1 VAARPTRAERKAD
14 TRARLLRSAVT
25 VLAAR
30 GIEGASIDDVA
41 EHAGFT
47 KGAFYASFA
56 SKEALFLAMVDEHF
70 ADVLGRLDG
79 VLASDGEI
87 ADQAREGAAS
97 FMRFIS
103 SDPDWE
109 RLFFEFSTYAARN
122 EGFRREL
129 VARRTALRDGIAR
142 LLERRVEALGVEP
155 PVPVTDVAT
164 MLFAM
169 ADGIALQKLLDP
181 GSVGEELY
189 STMVGTF
196 FAGLI
201 ASAPPQG

>member
-1 VAARPTRAERKAD
+1 MAARPTRAERKAD

-30 GIEGASIDDVA
+30 GLEGASIDDVA
-41 EHAGFT
+41 AHAGFT

-70 ADVLGRLDG
+70 ADLLERLDD
-79 VLASDGEI
+79 VLAREGEI

-97 FMRFIS
+97 FMRFIA

-122 EGFRREL
+122 EGFRKEL
-129 VARRTALRDGIAR
+129 VARRHALRDGIAR
-142 LLERRVEALGVEP
+142 LLERRVAELGVESP
-155 PVPVTDVAT
+155 LPIEDVAT

-181 GSVGEELY
+181 GSVGEQLY
-189 STMVGTF
+189 SSMVGTF

-201 ASAPPQG
+201 ASAPPQD